1 MGKIWI
7 LWKIADK
14 NMQNPM
20 LYRFHD
26 KIGVKLYVFM
36 YQGPIG
42 TSPAHMIWKPSLNM
56 ATKLIL
62 VRQKLCYGYGYI
74 HFSAYDCDK
83 MYYCFSSTY
92 YRFWNSKSPNPKGLF
107 LDLIHLQPTGYLR
120 FRRKA
125 LPKNGFGLV
134 QVWTYLIGAQ
144 ESVLQVP

>member
-1 MGKIWI
+1 MNIFFTYHGNWWVKYEI
-7 LWKIADK
+7 LWKIADE

-62 VRQKLCYGYGYI
+62 VRQKLCYGYGYV
-74 HFSAYDCDK
+74 HFSAYNCDK
-83 MYYCFSSTY
+83 MIRVDPRCI
-92 YRFWNSKSPNPKGLF
+92 F
-107 LDLIHLQPTGYLR
+107 LGTKDH
-120 FRRKA
+120 KE
-125 LPKNGFGLV
+125 LV
-134 QVWTYLIGAQ
+134 QVM
-144 ESVLQVP
+144 